1 MLDHFSRLGQQLM
14 ISRSF
19 ARYALSGLAIAG
31 CLTASFPLISQAQGL
46 PGLTLFGGV
55 KGDDNLNYRLDFGGR
70 PGGWDRY
77 RLRIP
82 AKKMKLAVAQ
92 FAISYPDYFQG
103 QFNPKMMEVQVK
115 GKKIALEEVK
125 WNKDNSVITIIPK
138 EPVPAGS
145 SVEIWLEDVKN
156 PDTGGMFYFNCQIL
170 SPGDVPLLRYLGTWV
185 IQIG

>member
-1 MLDHFSRLGQQLM
+1 MFSNSLLR
-14 ISRSF
+14 RT
-19 ARYALSGLAIAG
+19 LSGLAIAG
-31 CLTASFPLISQAQGL
+31 CLIAGLPSFTGAQGL

-55 KGDDNLNYRLDFGGR
+55 KGEDNLNYRLDFGGR

-92 FAISYPDYFQG
+92 FAISYPDYYKGVFDT
-103 QFNPKMMEVQVK
+103 KDVEVLVK
-115 GKKIALEEVK
+115 DKAVPLQEVV
-125 WNKDNSVITIIPK
+125 WNKENNLLEIYPK

-145 SVEIWLEDVKN
+145 GVEIHLSNVRN
-156 PDTGGMFYFNCQIL
+156 PNSGGMFYFNCQIL

-185 IQIG
+185 ITIG